1 MINLLPIKEKKE
13 LKSYILQDNI
23 VVVGEFLIGTI
34 LFFILF
40 FTALWLVLY
49 HTRDKLETTSD
60 LFVQAQA
67 LEKRVNNLNK
77 ELSSSI
83 NQRLEYIKQLQK
95 EQIVWSIVLAKIA
108 QITPRNVRFETME
121 VNNDKIQIGGY
132 AVTRDDVINF
142 QKILE
147 QEPQFIEIDS
157 PLSNF
162 VKQKDVN
169 FVFSFK
175 IKR

>member
-40 FTALWLVLY
+40 FTALWLFLY

-60 LFVQAQA
+60 LFAQAQA

-132 AVTRDDVINF
+132 AVARDDVINF